1 MHEENR
7 MIARTPQ
14 FLGILLA
21 VLTAATLLFSLSVP
35 TEAQELRAAP
45 VASVEESFTAFHRA
59 LNAKTTDLLA
69 DAQRPGPVPTS
80 EAERSAGSDV
90 DTAPKSLFPRQ
101 TEPSSQLQSA
111 LERLRTL
118 RPVVES
124 VLREEGIPPQMEAV
138 ALIESGGH
146 INALSRKG
154 ARGLW
159 QLMPDTARR
168 YGLAVTPAADERLDL
183 YKSTRAAARYLRD
196 LYLQF
201 GDWQLALAAYNA
213 GEDTVQRAI
222 KRAGTRDFT
231 TIARAGM
238 VPLETQNYVSAVLS
252 AMGMLTSGSGI
263 YVTTGP
269 GRPAIAAVV
278 FAAALVE
285 N

>member
-1 MHEENR
+1 MRKENR
-7 MIARTPQ
+7 MVSRLTQ
-14 FLGILLA
+14 FLGMLSGTLS
-21 VLTAATLLFSLSVP
+21 TATLLLALSVP
-35 TEAQELRAAP
+35 APAQELKAAP
-45 VASVEESFTAFHRA
+45 VPPVEESFSA
-59 LNAKTTDLLA
+59 LNQALSAKATDLLA
-69 DAQRPGPVPTS
+69 RAQWPAPVPLSDSPGTP
-80 EAERSAGSDV
+80 ASALNA
-90 DTAPKSLFPRQ
+90 APKLLFPRQ

-111 LERLRTL
+111 LQRLRTL

-159 QLMPDTARR
+159 QLMPDSARR
-168 YGLAVTPAADERLDL
+168 YGLTVTATIDERLDP
-183 YKSTRAAARYLRD
+183 YKSTRAAASYLRD
-196 LYLQF
+196 LYLLF
-201 GDWQLALAAYNA
+201 GDWRLALAAYNA

-222 KRAGTRDFT
+222 ERAGTRDFT
-231 TIARAGM
+231 AIARAGM
-238 VPLETQNYVSAVLS
+238 VPLETQNYVPAVLS
-252 AMGMLTSGSGI
+252 AMGVLTSGSGI

-278 FAAALVE
+278 FAATLVE